1 MSEHSDNSALVIHP
15 PAQIAQA
22 GSDDEV
28 IQIWIR
34 AKGSDK
40 TRREYKRDIA
50 LFRRFT
56 GSKTLNRIKVGELQ
70 DYQGF
75 LERMNYSAS
84 SQARMTAVVK
94 SLFTFA
100 QKIGYL
106 QFNAAAVLKL
116 PAKPDRRGERIISE
130 STVMQMIVTEKNP
143 RNQLIIRTLF
153 ITGARVSELCN
164 LRWRDLQAYLESG
177 VLSLFGKGGK
187 SRTVRLPRK
196 LFDDLEALRGQ
207 ENEKIFP
214 VTSNMIWRIIKA
226 AGRRAGAGDRIS
238 PHWLRHG
245 HASAAHSRGAS
256 LKLVQETLGH
266 QNLNTTGIYVHA
278 RPEDSSSLYV
288 GIE

>member
-1 MSEHSDNSALVIHP
+1 MDLIVVP
-15 PAQIAQA
+15 PAPIAQA
-22 GSDDEV
+22 STDDEV
-28 IQIWIR
+28 IQIWLR
-34 AKGSDK
+34 SKGSDK

-50 LFRRFT
+50 LFCRFT
-56 GSKTLNRIKVGELQ
+56 NATPLNQVKVSVLQ

-75 LERMNYSAS
+75 LERMKYGLST
-84 SQARMTAVVK
+84 QGRMIAVVK
-94 SLFTFA
+94 SLFTFC

-116 PAKPDRRGERIISE
+116 PPKPDRRGERIISE
-130 STVMQMIVTEKNP
+130 STVMQMIVTEKSE

-177 VLSLFGKGGK
+177 VLSLYGKGGK
-187 SRTVRLPRK
+187 SRTVRIPRK
-196 LFDDLEALRGQ
+196 LFDDLEALRGP
-207 ENEKIFP
+207 EDDRIFP
-214 VTSNMIWRIIKA
+214 LSSNMIWRLVKKA
-226 AGRRAGAGDRIS
+226 AARCGAGDRIS

-245 HASAAHSRGAS
+245 HATAAHSRGAS

-278 RPEDSSSLYV
+278 RPEDSSSLYL

>member
-1 MSEHSDNSALVIHP
+1 MSEESNSLAKVQ
-15 PAQIAQA
+15 PAPIAQA
-22 GSDDEV
+22 STDDEV
-28 IQIWIR
+28 IQIWLR

-56 GSKTLNRIKVGELQ
+56 GNAQLNQVKVSILQ
-70 DYQGF
+70 DYQAF
-75 LERMNYSAS
+75 LERMKYSLS
-84 SQARMTAVVK
+84 TQGRMIAVVK
-94 SLFTFA
+94 SLFTFC

-130 STVMQMIVTEKNP
+130 STVMQMIVTEKNE
-143 RNQLIIRTLF
+143 RNKLIIRTLF

-177 VLSLFGKGGK
+177 VLSLYGKGGK
-187 SRTVRLPRK
+187 SRAVRIPRK
-196 LFDDLEALRGQ
+196 LFDDLDQRRGADD
-207 ENEKIFP
+207 ELIFP
-214 VTSNMIWRIIKA
+214 LSANMVWRLVKKA
-226 AGRRAGAGDRIS
+226 AIRAGAPAGIS

-245 HASAAHSRGAS
+245 HATAAHSRGAS

-278 RPEDSSSLYV
+278 RPEDSSSLYL
-288 GIE
+288 GID